1 MAREDNPEEV
11 PSQLAY
17 EPGPRVEQ
25 LVANLDQLAK
35 GRSGYS
41 APVGVRGSP
50 LDGGDQFLGV
60 DHTLSGQ
67 PLIRMWP
74 LTRAGEEMICREG
87 AIGARVLT
95 APWKRT

>member
-60 DHTLSGQ
+60 DHTLSG
-67 PLIRMWP
+67 
-74 LTRAGEEMICREG
+74 
-87 AIGARVLT
+87 
-95 APWKRT
+95 